1 MEFGQLVVYNK
12 RSIFLAKSHTKCGGE
27 AIPRP
32 LSKKSKLSISL
43 DQYVKV
49 YTVCLYRSQVEDHPK
64 ILKLNPDH
72 LLLPHIKLFSETKR
86 GLELDSFPHF
96 LYDFQRKTFLL
107 LHFIKGPKFH
117 CLVALNMWD
126 FEQYVYCNCILTDCD
141 VINFEIN
148 LISLVN
154 PFFLHGWKVNTKI

>member
-1 MEFGQLVVYNK
+1 MEFGQLIVYNK

-72 LLLPHIKLFSETKR
+72 LLLPHIKLFSETK
-86 GLELDSFPHF
+86 E
-96 LYDFQRKTFLL
+96 
-107 LHFIKGPKFH
+107 
-117 CLVALNMWD
+117 V
-126 FEQYVYCNCILTDCD
+126 
-141 VINFEIN
+141 
-148 LISLVN
+148 
-154 PFFLHGWKVNTKI
+154 